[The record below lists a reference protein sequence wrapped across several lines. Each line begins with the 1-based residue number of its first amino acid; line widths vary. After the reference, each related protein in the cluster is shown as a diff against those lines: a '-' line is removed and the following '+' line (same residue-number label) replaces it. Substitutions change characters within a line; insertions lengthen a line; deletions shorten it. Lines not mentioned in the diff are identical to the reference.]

1 MTDIPRRTASRTAK
15 LAGIPLGVAG
25 RAAAGFGRRLTGGDR
40 EEISAQFAAKSAE
53 QLFAVLG
60 ELKGGAMKFGQALS
74 VFEAAIP
81 DEYAE
86 PYREALTKLQS
97 AAPPMPMDDVDH
109 MLTQQF
115 GRGWTSRFT
124 EFDETPAAS
133 ASIGQVHRAVWKR
146 DGREVAVKVQY
157 PGAAEA
163 LRSDLRQLGRMSR
176 ILQPLV
182 PGMEIKPLLAELQDR
197 MEEELDYRDEA
208 TYQREF
214 AAIYEDD
221 PEVKIP
227 RVVGSAP
234 KAVITEWVQGRPLAS
249 IIRDGTVE
257 ERDHAG
263 NLLARFHYS
272 APDRAH
278 LLHADPHPGN
288 FGILD
293 DGRLLVLDFGAVAR
307 MPDGMPPELVA
318 MTRYALRDRGG
329 ELMALMRS
337 AGFVHDGAR
346 IEQEQI
352 LGYLAPFTEPLE
364 TEEFHFNRR
373 WIQRQAE
380 RVGDLRSPDA
390 AAIGRSLNLPP
401 RFLLVHR
408 VTMGT
413 VGILCQL
420 DARVRLRE
428 IVAEWQPELF
438 EPDAPTG

>member
-40 EEISAQFAAKSAE
+40 DEISAQLAAKSAE

-74 VFEAAIP
+74 VFEAAVP
-81 DEYAE
+81 DEFAE
-86 PYREALTKLQS
+86 PYREALTQLQS
-97 AAPPMPMDDVDH
+97 AAPPMPMTDVDF

-115 GRGWTSRFT
+115 GRSWKARFT

-133 ASIGQVHRAVWKR
+133 ASIGQVHRAVWQ

-157 PGAAEA
+157 PGAEEA

-182 PGMEIKPLLAELQDR
+182 PGMEVRPLVAELRDR

-214 AAIYEDD
+214 AAVYEGD

-227 RVVGSAP
+227 RVVASAP
-234 KAVITEWVQGRPLAS
+234 KAVVTEWVQGRPLAS
-249 IIRDGTVE
+249 IIRDGTRD

-263 NLLARFHYS
+263 ERLARFHYS
-272 APDRAH
+272 APDRAQ

-307 MPDGMPPELVA
+307 LPDGMPAELVT
-318 MTRYALRDRGG
+318 MTKLSLERRGG
-329 ELMALMRS
+329 DLMALMRA
-337 AGFVHDGAR
+337 AGFVVDGTR
-346 IEQEQI
+346 IDPEQI
-352 LGYLAPFTEPLE
+352 ISYLAPFTEPLE
-364 TEEFHFNRR
+364 TEEFRFTRR
-373 WIQRQAE
+373 WIQAQAE
-380 RVGDLRSPDA
+380 RVGDLRNPEAS
-390 AAIGRSLNLPP
+390 IGRSLNLPP
-401 RFLLVHR
+401 KFLLVHR

-413 VGILCQL
+413 LGILCQL

-428 IVAEWQPELF
+428 IVAEWQPEMF
-438 EPDAPTG
+438 ESDAPTG

>member
-40 EEISAQFAAKSAE
+40 DEIAAAMAAKSAE

-74 VFEAAIP
+74 VFEAAVP
-81 DEYAE
+81 EEYAE

-97 AAPPMPMDDVDH
+97 AAPPMPMTDVEYV
-109 MLTQQF
+109 LTQQL
-115 GRGWTSRFT
+115 GRSWRSRFT
-124 EFDETPAAS
+124 AFDETPAAS
-133 ASIGQVHRAVWKR
+133 ASIGQVHHAVWR

-157 PGAAEA
+157 PGAEEA

-182 PGMEIKPLLAELQDR
+182 PGMEIKPLVAELRDR

-208 TYQREF
+208 GFQREF
-214 AAIYEDD
+214 AAIYDGD
-221 PEVKIP
+221 PDIRIP
-227 RVVGSAP
+227 KVVASAP
-234 KAVITEWVQGRPLAS
+234 KAVVTEWVTGRPLAS
-249 IIRDGTVE
+249 VIREGTQE

-263 NLLARFHYS
+263 ALLARFHYS
-272 APDRAH
+272 APDRAG

-288 FGILD
+288 FGVLD

-307 MPDGMPPELVA
+307 LPEGMPAELVG
-318 MTRYALRDRGG
+318 MTRLALRRRGG
-329 ELMALMRS
+329 DLMALMRA
-337 AGFVHDGAR
+337 AGFVADGVSIDPER
-346 IEQEQI
+346 II
-352 LGYLAPFTEPLE
+352 SYLAPFTEPLE
-364 TEEFHFNRR
+364 TEEFHFTRR
-373 WIQRQAE
+373 WIQAQAE
-380 RVGDLRSPDA
+380 RVGDLRNPDA
-390 AAIGRSLNLPP
+390 SIGRLLNLPP
-401 RFLLVHR
+401 KFLLVHR

-413 VGILCQL
+413 LGILCQL
-420 DARVRLRE
+420 DARVPLRE
-428 IVAEWQPELF
+428 IVAEWQPQML

>member
-1 MTDIPRRTASRTAK
+1 MSDIPRRTASRTAK

-25 RAAAGFGRRLTGGDR
+25 RAAAGLGRRLTGGDR
-40 EEISAQFAAKSAE
+40 EEISAQLAAKSAE

-74 VFEAAIP
+74 VFEAAVP
-81 DEYAE
+81 DEYAA

-97 AAPPMPMDDVDH
+97 AAPPMPMTDVDH

-115 GRGWTSRFT
+115 GRAWRSRFS

-157 PGAAEA
+157 PGAEEA

-182 PGMEIKPLLAELQDR
+182 PGMEIKPLVNELRDR

-208 TYQREF
+208 AYQREF
-214 AAIYEDD
+214 AAFFEGD
-221 PEVKIP
+221 PEVKVP

-234 KAVITEWVQGRPLAS
+234 KAVITEWVQARRLS
-249 IIRDGTVE
+249 SVIREGTRE

-263 NLLARFHYS
+263 ERLARFHYS
-272 APDRAH
+272 APDRTH

-318 MTRYALRDRGG
+318 MTKYALEGRSAD
-329 ELMALMRS
+329 LMTLMRS
-337 AGFVHDGAR
+337 AGFVRDGAR
-346 IEQEQI
+346 VDQEQI

-364 TEEFHFNRR
+364 TDEFHFSRR
-373 WIQRQAE
+373 WIQSQAE
-380 RVGDLRSPDA
+380 RVGDLRSPE

-413 VGILCQL
+413 LGILCQL

-428 IVAEWQPELF
+428 IIERWQPEMF
-438 EPDAPTG
+438 EGPAAS